1 MSDALR
7 STQSESSTLSK
18 VSQELAALVER
29 AGRSTVLVGG
39 GSFRPGTG
47 TVVGPDLVL
56 TASHVVESD
65 EGIVVRTSDNRAF
78 DAVVA
83 GRDPATGLALLR
95 VENLDAPAITPASAE
110 PPAGS
115 LAAAVFRSWEG
126 QLTSRLAVV
135 NGVAGPVRV
144 GRGVRLEQVI
154 RTDLG
159 PARGLSGSPLVT
171 ADGEWL
177 GLITAGLVRGVPLV
191 IPAAVAAESIKAIS
205 ARGGKTARRGYLGV
219 ALHPVRL
226 PERQRAA
233 IGGSLAGERG
243 DSDRGVIV
251 VGFTPDSPADRAGLL
266 LGDVIVGAG
275 GQPVNEIDDLHALLL
290 SSTVDA
296 PLSLDVLRGTTAVQL
311 NVIVG
316 DRPS

>member
-7 STQSESSTLSK
+7 STPSESSTLSK

-29 AGRSTVLVGG
+29 VGRSTVLVGG

-47 TVVGPDLVL
+47 IVVSPDLVL
-56 TASHVVESD
+56 TASHVAESD
-65 EGIVVRTSDNRAF
+65 EGIVVRTAGDRAF
-78 DAVVA
+78 DAVLV

-95 VENLDAPAITPASAE
+95 VENLDAPAIKPASAE

-126 QLTSRLAVV
+126 QLTARLAVV
-135 NGVAGPVRV
+135 NAVAGPVRV

-191 IPAAVAAESIKAIS
+191 IPHTVAAESIKAIT
-205 ARGGKTARRGYLGV
+205 ARGGKARRGYLGV

-233 IGGSLAGERG
+233 IGGDRG

-266 LGDVIVGAG
+266 LGDVIVGAA

-296 PLSLDVLRGTTAVQL
+296 ALPLDVVRGTTAMKL
-311 NVIVG
+311 DVIVG

>member
-18 VSQELAALVER
+18 VSQELAALAER

-47 TVVGPDLVL
+47 TVVSPELVL

-65 EGIVVRTSDNRAF
+65 EGIVVRTADNRAF
-78 DAVVA
+78 DAVLV

-126 QLTSRLAVV
+126 QLTARLAVV

-191 IPAAVAAESIKAIS
+191 IPHAVAAESIKAIT
-205 ARGGKTARRGYLGV
+205 ARGGKARRGYLGV

-233 IGGSLAGERG
+233 IGSDRG
-243 DSDRGVIV
+243 GSDRGVIV

-296 PLSLDVLRGTTAVQL
+296 SLPLDVLRGTTAVKL
-311 NVIVG
+311 DVIVG

>member
-1 MSDALR
+1 MSDAIPSAR
-7 STQSESSTLSK
+7 SESSTLSR
-18 VSQELAALVER
+18 VSQELAALVDR

-47 TVVGPDLVL
+47 TVVSPDLVL

-65 EGIVVRTSDNRAF
+65 EGIVVRTADNRAL
-78 DAVVA
+78 DAVLV

-115 LAAAVFRSWEG
+115 LAVAVFRSWEG
-126 QLTSRLAVV
+126 QLTGRLAVV
-135 NGVAGPVRV
+135 NGIAGPVRV
-144 GRGVRLEQVI
+144 GRGVRLAQVI

-191 IPAAVAAESIKAIS
+191 IPHAVAAESIKAIT
-205 ARGGKTARRGYLGV
+205 ARGGGKARRGYLGV

-233 IGGSLAGERG
+233 IGNDRG
-243 DSDRGVIV
+243 GSDRGVIV

-266 LGDVIVGAG
+266 LGDVIVAAG

-296 PLSLDVLRGTTAVQL
+296 PLPLVVLRGTAAVKL
-311 NVIVG
+311 DVIVG

>member
-1 MSDALR
+1 MSDAPR
-7 STQSESSTLSK
+7 STHSESSTLSK

-39 GSFRPGTG
+39 GSFRPGSG
-47 TVVGPDLVL
+47 TVVSPGLVL
-56 TASHVVESD
+56 TASHVVEGD
-65 EGIVVRTSDNRAF
+65 EGIVVRTGDNRAF
-78 DAVVA
+78 DAVLV

-95 VENLDAPAITPASAE
+95 VENLDAPAITPASGE
-110 PPAGS
+110 PVAGS

-126 QLTSRLAVV
+126 QLTGRLAVV

-159 PARGLSGSPLVT
+159 VARGLSGSPLVT
-171 ADGEWL
+171 TDGEWL

-191 IPAAVAAESIKAIS
+191 IPHAVAAESIKAIS
-205 ARGGKTARRGYLGV
+205 ARGGKARRGYLGV

-233 IGGSLAGERG
+233 IGGNAG
-243 DSDRGVIV
+243 DRGVIV
-251 VGFTPDSPADRAGLL
+251 VGFTPDSPADKAGLL
-266 LGDVIVGAG
+266 VGDVIVGAA

-296 PLSLDVLRGTTAVQL
+296 PLQLDVLRGTTAVKL
-311 NVIVG
+311 DVIVG

>member
-1 MSDALR
+1 
-7 STQSESSTLSK
+7 
-18 VSQELAALVER
+18 VSQDLAALVER

-39 GSFRPGTG
+39 GGFRPGTG
-47 TVVGPDLVL
+47 TVVAPDLVL
-56 TASHVVESD
+56 TAIHVVESD
-65 EGIVVRTSDNRAF
+65 EGIVVRTGDDRAF
-78 DAVVA
+78 DAVLV

-95 VENLDAPAITPASAE
+95 VENLDAPPITPASRT
-110 PPAGS
+110 PRAGS

-126 QLTSRLAVV
+126 QLTARLAVV
-135 NGVAGPVRV
+135 NAVAGPVRV
-144 GRGVRLEQVI
+144 GRGVRLAQVI

-159 PARGLSGSPLVT
+159 PARGLSGSPLVN

-191 IPAAVAAESIKAIS
+191 IPHDVAAESIKAIT
-205 ARGGKTARRGYLGV
+205 ARGNGRARRGYLGV
-219 ALHPVRL
+219 ALHPVKL

-233 IGGSLAGERG
+233 IGGADRG

-266 LGDVIVGAG
+266 VGDVIIAAA
-275 GQPVNEIDDLHALLL
+275 GQPVTEIDDLHSLLL
-290 SSTVDA
+290 ASAVDA
-296 PLSLDVLRGTTAVQL
+296 PLALDVLRGTTAVKL
-311 NVIVG
+311 DVIVG

>member
-7 STQSESSTLSK
+7 STPSESSTLSK

-47 TVVGPDLVL
+47 TVVSPDLVL

-65 EGIVVRTSDNRAF
+65 EGLVVRTPDNRAF
-78 DAVVA
+78 DAVLV

-126 QLTSRLAVV
+126 QLTARLAVV

-159 PARGLSGSPLVT
+159 PARGLSGSPLVS

-191 IPAAVAAESIKAIS
+191 IPHAVATASIKAIS
-205 ARGGKTARRGYLGV
+205 ARGGKARRGYLGV

-233 IGGSLAGERG
+233 IGESLGGDRG
-243 DSDRGVIV
+243 GSDRGVIV

-266 LGDVIVGAG
+266 LGDVIVGAA
-275 GQPVNEIDDLHALLL
+275 GQAVNEIDDLHALLL
-290 SSTVDA
+290 ASTVDA
-296 PLSLDVLRGTTAVQL
+296 PLSLDVLRGTTAIKLEV
-311 NVIVG
+311 VVG

>member
-47 TVVGPDLVL
+47 TVVSPDLVL

-65 EGIVVRTSDNRAF
+65 EGIVVRTADNRAF
-78 DAVVA
+78 DAVLV

-110 PPAGS
+110 PRAGS

-126 QLTSRLAVV
+126 QLTARLAVV

-191 IPAAVAAESIKAIS
+191 IPHAVAAESIKAIT
-205 ARGGKTARRGYLGV
+205 ARGGGKARRGYLGV

-233 IGGSLAGERG
+233 IGGSLG
-243 DSDRGVIV
+243 DRGELR
-251 VGFTPDSPADRAGLL
+251 SRRDRRR
-266 LGDVIVGAG
+266 
-275 GQPVNEIDDLHALLL
+275 LHARQ
-290 SSTVDA
+290 SRRSRGPAARRRDRRRRADSRSTR
-296 PLSLDVLRGTTAVQL
+296 STTCTRCCC
-311 NVIVG
+311 
-316 DRPS
+316 RPRSMRRCRSTCCAARPP

>member
-1 MSDALR
+1 MSDALP
-7 STQSESSTLSK
+7 SSISESSTLSK

-47 TVVGPDLVL
+47 TVVSPDLVL

-65 EGIVVRTSDNRAF
+65 EGIVVRTADRAF
-78 DAVVA
+78 DAVLV

-95 VENLDAPAITPASAE
+95 VENLDAPPIAPAAAE

-126 QLTSRLAVV
+126 QLTARLALV

-159 PARGLSGSPLVT
+159 AARGLSGSPLVT
-171 ADGEWL
+171 VDGQWL

-191 IPAAVAAESIKAIS
+191 IPHTVAAESIKAIT
-205 ARGGKTARRGYLGV
+205 ARGGKARRGYLGV

-233 IGGSLAGERG
+233 IGDRG
-243 DSDRGVIV
+243 GSDRGVIV

-266 LGDVIVGAG
+266 LGDVIVGAA
-275 GQPVNEIDDLHALLL
+275 GQPVSEIDDLHALLL

-296 PLSLDVLRGTTAVQL
+296 PLPLDVLRGTTAVKL
-311 NVIVG
+311 DVIVG

>member
-47 TVVGPDLVL
+47 TVVSPDLVL

-65 EGIVVRTSDNRAF
+65 EGIVVRTADNRAF
-78 DAVVA
+78 DAVLV

-95 VENLDAPAITPASAE
+95 VDNLDAPAITPASAE

-126 QLTSRLAVV
+126 QLTARLAVV

-144 GRGVRLEQVI
+144 GRGVRLEQLI

-191 IPAAVAAESIKAIS
+191 IPHAVAAESIKAIT
-205 ARGGKTARRGYLGV
+205 ARGGHARRGYLGV

-226 PERQRAA
+226 HERQRAA
-233 IGGSLAGERG
+233 IDGDRGGS
-243 DSDRGVIV
+243 DHGVIV
-251 VGFTPDSPADRAGLL
+251 VGFTPDSPADR
-266 LGDVIVGAG
+266 
-275 GQPVNEIDDLHALLL
+275 
-290 SSTVDA
+290 
-296 PLSLDVLRGTTAVQL
+296 
-311 NVIVG
+311 
-316 DRPS
+316 

>member
-7 STQSESSTLSK
+7 STPSESSTLSK

-47 TVVGPDLVL
+47 TVVGPGLVL

-65 EGIVVRTSDNRAF
+65 EGIVVRTGDDRAF
-78 DAVVA
+78 DAVVV
-83 GRDPATGLALLR
+83 GRDPATGLVLLR
-95 VENLDAPAITPASAE
+95 VEHLDAPAITPASAE

-126 QLTSRLAVV
+126 QLTARLAVV

-191 IPAAVAAESIKAIS
+191 IPAAIAAESIKAIT
-205 ARGGKTARRGYLGV
+205 ARGGKARRGYLGV

-233 IGGSLAGERG
+233 IGETRG
-243 DSDRGVIV
+243 GSDRGVIV

-266 LGDVIVGAG
+266 LGDVIVGAA

-290 SSTVDA
+290 SSAVDA
-296 PLSLDVLRGTTAVQL
+296 PLVLDVLRGTTAVKL
-311 NVIVG
+311 DVIVG

>member
-1 MSDALR
+1 MSDALP
-7 STQSESSTLSK
+7 SAHAESSTLSR
-18 VSQELAALVER
+18 VSQDLAALVER
-29 AGRSTVLVGG
+29 AGRSTVLVDGG
-39 GSFRPGTG
+39 GFRPGTG
-47 TVVGPDLVL
+47 TIVGPDLVL
-56 TASHVVESD
+56 TASHVIDRD
-65 EGIVVRTSDNRAF
+65 EGLAVRTADDRAL
-78 DAVVA
+78 DAVLV

-95 VENLDAPAITPASAE
+95 VENLNAPPLTPAGAE
-110 PPAGS
+110 PRAGS

-126 QLTSRLAVV
+126 QLTARLAVV
-135 NGVAGPVRV
+135 NAVAGPVRV
-144 GRGVRLEQVI
+144 GRGVRLAQVI

-191 IPAAVAAESIKAIS
+191 IPHDVAAESIKAMT
-205 ARGGKTARRGYLGV
+205 ARGNGRTRRGYLGV

-233 IGGSLAGERG
+233 ISGADRG

-266 LGDVIVGAG
+266 LGDVIVAAG
-275 GQPVNEIDDLHALLL
+275 GQPIGEIDDLHSLLL
-290 SSTVDA
+290 TSAVDA
-296 PLSLDVLRGTTAVQL
+296 PLSLDVLRGTTAIKL
-311 NVIVG
+311 DVIVG
-316 DRPS
+316 DRP

>member
-7 STQSESSTLSK
+7 SAVSESSTLSR

-47 TVVGPDLVL
+47 TVVAPDLVL
-56 TASHVVESD
+56 TAMHVVESD
-65 EGIVVRTSDNRAF
+65 EGIVVRTADNRAL
-78 DAVVA
+78 DAVLV

-95 VENLDAPAITPASAE
+95 VENLDAPPITPASAE
-110 PPAGS
+110 PRAGS

-126 QLTSRLAVV
+126 QLTARLAVV
-135 NGVAGPVRV
+135 NAVAGPVRV
-144 GRGVRLEQVI
+144 GRGVRLAQVI
-154 RTDLG
+154 RTDIG

-171 ADGEWL
+171 TDGEWL

-191 IPAAVAAESIKAIS
+191 IPHAVAAESIKAIT
-205 ARGGKTARRGYLGV
+205 ARGGGGRAHRGYLGV

-233 IGGSLAGERG
+233 IAGGDRGE
-243 DSDRGVIV
+243 SDRGVIV

-266 LGDVIVGAG
+266 LGDVIVAAG
-275 GQPVNEIDDLHALLL
+275 GQPVNEIDDLHSLLL
-290 SSTVDA
+290 SSAVDA
-296 PLSLDVLRGTTAVQL
+296 PLPLDVLRGTTAVKL
-311 NVIVG
+311 DVIVG

>member
-1 MSDALR
+1 MSDALP
-7 STQSESSTLSK
+7 STHSESSTLSK
-18 VSQELAALVER
+18 VSQELAALAER

-47 TVVGPDLVL
+47 TVVSPDLVL

-65 EGIVVRTSDNRAF
+65 EGLVVRTADNRAF
-78 DAVVA
+78 DAVLV

-95 VENLDAPAITPASAE
+95 VENLDAPAITPASGQ

-126 QLTSRLAVV
+126 QLTARLAVV

-154 RTDLG
+154 RTDLS

-191 IPAAVAAESIKAIS
+191 IPHTVAAESIKAIS
-205 ARGGKTARRGYLGV
+205 ARGGKAKRGYLGV

-233 IGGSLAGERG
+233 ISGDRG

-296 PLSLDVLRGTTAVQL
+296 SLSLDVLRGTTAIKL
-311 NVIVG
+311 DVIVG

>member
-47 TVVGPDLVL
+47 TVVSPDLVL

-65 EGIVVRTSDNRAF
+65 EGIVVRTADDRAF
-78 DAVVA
+78 DAVLV

-95 VENLDAPAITPASAE
+95 VENLDAPAITPASAA

-126 QLTSRLAVV
+126 QLTARLAVV

-159 PARGLSGSPLVT
+159 PARGLSGSPLVN

-191 IPAAVAAESIKAIS
+191 IPHAVAAESIKAIS
-205 ARGGKTARRGYLGV
+205 ARGNGKARRGYLGV

-233 IGGSLAGERG
+233 ISGDRGSS
-243 DSDRGVIV
+243 DSGVIV

-266 LGDVIVGAG
+266 LGDVIVAAA
-275 GQPVNEIDDLHALLL
+275 GQPVHEIDDLHALLL
-290 SSTVDA
+290 SSAVDA
-296 PLSLDVLRGTTAVQL
+296 PLTLDVLRGTTAVKL
-311 NVIVG
+311 DVIVG

>member
-47 TVVGPDLVL
+47 TVVSPDLVL

-65 EGIVVRTSDNRAF
+65 EGIVVRTADNRAF
-78 DAVVA
+78 DAVLV

-95 VENLDAPAITPASAE
+95 VENLDAPAIVPASAE

-126 QLTSRLAVV
+126 QLTARLAVV

-191 IPAAVAAESIKAIS
+191 IPHDVAAESIKAMT
-205 ARGGKTARRGYLGV
+205 ARGNGRTRRGYLGV

-233 IGGSLAGERG
+233 ISGADRG

-266 LGDVIVGAG
+266 LGDVIVAAG
-275 GQPVNEIDDLHALLL
+275 GQPIAEIDDLHSLLL
-290 SSTVDA
+290 TSAVDA
-296 PLSLDVLRGTTAVQL
+296 PLSLDVLRGTTTIKL
-311 NVIVG
+311 
-316 DRPS
+316 D